1 MHDEGKDGYKS
12 RQGRKSPSPNLTTGA
27 ALESSAV
34 HALRP

>member
-1 MHDEGKDGYKS
+1 MMKGKMDTK
-12 RQGRKSPSPNLTTGA
+12 RGRGGRAPSPNLTTGA